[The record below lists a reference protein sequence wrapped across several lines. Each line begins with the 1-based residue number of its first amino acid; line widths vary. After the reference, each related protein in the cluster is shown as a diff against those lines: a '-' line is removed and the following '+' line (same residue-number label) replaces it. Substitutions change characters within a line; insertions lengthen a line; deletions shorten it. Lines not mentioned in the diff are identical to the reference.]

1 MASRPWVVFED
12 ALRHPNLTLQNLTEL
27 HITKYVSDTLSANR
41 GFRVLEKLEPEST
54 VQLIAD
60 ITAKASSVFLW
71 VHLMVKSLLIGLSV
85 GDRMTDLQ
93 KRVESLLSDLEALF
107 FRILNSL
114 DKEDLERASRI
125 FQIVHAAKTPS
136 SLLRLAYADELDE
149 YVFKY

>member
-1 MASRPWVVFED
+1 M
-12 ALRHPNLTLQNLTEL
+12 
-27 HITKYVSDTLSANR
+27 
-41 GFRVLEKLEPEST
+41 LEKLEPEST